1 MSILICL
8 FNKHTAI
15 TMLLDNGNSFKKE
28 HRVVLGTL
36 VRVLLTAAVTTIF
49 DSVVDEGMQVN
60 IMHSVSKET
69 RDTARVAFPLIVS
82 LVGPSNVASISIVQ
96 KFINYY
102 LFGMYSIFYIQLFG
116 YNVKHL
122 FVVLTHF
129 YNIAQGMSST
139 AQVAIIYTIHC
150 ANIRAL
156 T

>member
-49 DSVVDEGMQVN
+49 GSVVDEEMQVN
-60 IMHSVSKET
+60 IMHSVSIET
-69 RDTARVAFPLIVS
+69 RDTARVALPPIES

-96 KFINYY
+96 KLINDYLLECTVYFISNF
-102 LFGMYSIFYIQLFG
+102 LVTTS
-116 YNVKHL
+116 N
-122 FVVLTHF
+122 TC
-129 YNIAQGMSST
+129 SSF
-139 AQVAIIYTIHC
+139 
-150 ANIRAL
+150 
-156 T
+156 